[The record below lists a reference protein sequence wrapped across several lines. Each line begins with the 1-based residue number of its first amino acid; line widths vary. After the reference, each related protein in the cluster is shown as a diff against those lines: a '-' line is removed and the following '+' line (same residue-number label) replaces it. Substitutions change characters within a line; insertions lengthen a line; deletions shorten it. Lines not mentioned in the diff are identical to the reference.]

1 MEEHERRGFARR
13 VLGEGSEPDPRFTL
27 ANERT
32 FLAWIRT
39 SLAFL
44 GGGIAIEAF
53 AASAFPTP
61 LRTVLSVVVIAVG
74 ALIALGA
81 GIRWIRV
88 ERSMRTGRPLPL
100 PGIVPLLSGAAV
112 AGALVVF
119 LMILQDG

>member
-1 MEEHERRGFARR
+1 MEEHERGGFARR

-53 AASAFPTP
+53 TASAFPTP

-88 ERSMRTGRPLPL
+88 ERSMRTGKPLPL

-119 LMILQDG
+119 LMILQDL